1 MPTPSLLYP
10 PMLDPSYGSASGYS
24 KTYLHDISEWEAS
37 CFEEAKKTQQMNP
50 QMGKVAGTINYLT
63 GEFWDRRRPKYLSTF
78 SDNRMENAR
87 YSTLAMLTDIRP
99 TIDVHCLVDEFKNQ
113 AEIAQNIIHHEWYKQ
128 SLDLGLIS
136 VTDAAMLFG
145 NAFWKIDAWTPGRMK
160 FSPCGP
166 DVVMPIQ
173 PGFGI
178 QESSAVLYRT
188 YKTIGYFQRK
198 WPERSA
204 DLQQEAVMPEEHQ
217 GSTIFAKPP
226 GISDFTW
233 NALSP
238 QMKYKMGLR
247 VGGKL
252 ESPSNNSYPVIEL
265 KEYWVDDH
273 SINEGTE
280 DVVVK
285 DPYLSLDQ
293 HNYWYV
299 VKPMHRLY
307 PRKRLIVFAGNRM
320 MYDGPSPYW
329 HGMYPFAM
337 LRLNPVIWSFWGLSK
352 YQNLIP
358 LNKAINE
365 IGAGTMDMI
374 KRALNPQMLAK
385 ENSIVKDAFER
396 FFPNMPGGKL
406 KMTNMSDVQ
415 RDVRYMDPPQLP
427 AYVFQ
432 FFQAVSSEFDRLS
445 GSVDTGKMT
454 GKKQMPGGDAI
465 EQMRD
470 AANPAIRL
478 EGRYIE
484 DFLRDTGTLAISNIF
499 QFYTAKQ
506 RLRILGGNGLT
517 WQDFDY
523 NPGSMIPDS
532 ERKEEHWMNFSME
545 IAPGSLLGTN
555 KTQEKTAAMTLFKI
569 GAISRASLLRK
580 LDMGAEVD
588 QIEKEIV
595 KEVHDGT
602 SPQSKG
608 QGRNPRQN
616 REQRQGAP
624 M

>member
-1 MPTPSLLYP
+1 MPTSSLLYP
-10 PMLDPSYGSASGYS
+10 PQLDPSHGSSIGYT
-24 KTYLHDISEWEAS
+24 KTYLNKINDWESAA
-37 CFEEAKKTQQMNP
+37 FEEAKKTQQMNP
-50 QMGKVAGTINYLT
+50 QITKVAGMINYLQ
-63 GEFWDRRRPKYLSTF
+63 GEFWDRRRPRYLSTF

-87 YSTLAMLTDIRP
+87 YATLAMLTDIRP
-99 TIDVHCLVDEFKNQ
+99 TIDVHSLVDAFKGQ
-113 AEIAQNIIHHEWYKQ
+113 AEIAQNIIHHEWYQQ
-128 SLDLGLIS
+128 SLDLSLIN
-136 VTDAAMLFG
+136 VVDAAMLFG
-145 NAFWKIDAWTPGRMK
+145 NAFWKVDAMTPGNMK

-204 DLQQEAVMPEEHQ
+204 DLQSEAVMPDEHQ

-226 GISDFTW
+226 GISDSTW

-273 SINEGTE
+273 SINESTE
-280 DVVVK
+280 EVIVK
-285 DPYLSLDQ
+285 DPYLALDQ
-293 HNYWYV
+293 HNYWYRV
-299 VKPMHRLY
+299 PPMRRLY
-307 PRKRLIVFAGNRM
+307 PRKRLLVFAGNRL

-329 HGMYPFAM
+329 HGKYPFSM
-337 LRLNPVIWSFWGLSK
+337 LRLNPTIWSFWGLSK

-432 FFQAVSSEFDRLS
+432 FFQAVSGEFDRLA
-445 GSVDTGKMT
+445 GAVDVGKLSN
-454 GKKQMPGGDAI
+454 KKQVPGGESI

-484 DFLRDTGTLAISNIF
+484 DFLRDTGMLAISNVF
-499 QFYTAKQ
+499 QFYTAKR

-523 NPGSMIPDS
+523 DPGNMVPDA
-532 ERKEEHWMNFSME
+532 ERREEHWMNFSME

-555 KTQEKTAAMTLFKI
+555 KTQEKTAAMTLFKL
-569 GAISRASLLRK
+569 GAISRAALLRK
-580 LDMGAEVD
+580 LDLGAEAT
-588 QIEKEIV
+588 QIEQEIKKEHA
-595 KEVHDGT
+595 EGT
-602 SPQSKG
+602 SPH
-608 QGRNPRQN
+608 QGSGRTPRQN
-616 REQRQGAP
+616 REQRNGSP